1 MKKILLFLPLF
12 LLASEVTMPPMPPMP
27 PAIKL
32 TKSDKNKKSQKK
44 EKKDIL
50 PKECRIIPPM
60 LIFMPPPLEVD
71 LRKCKNR
78 LFMPTI
84 KEVQK
89 KLKVKVKKIEIV
101 DGFSELYKIV
111 TNKKVLFCNKD
122 LTKCFEVKKW
132 IKK

>member
-1 MKKILLFLPLF
+1 MKKFILCLPLF
-12 LLASEVTMPPMPPMP
+12 LFASEVTMPPMPPMP
-27 PAIKL
+27 PNIKL
-32 TKSDKNKKSQKK
+32 TKKNKPQKK
-44 EKKDIL
+44 EKNVL

-60 LIFMPPPLEVD
+60 IIFLPPPLEVD

-78 LFMPTI
+78 LFMPQV
-84 KEVQK
+84 KDVEK